1 MRATAATQRAQ
12 ALCRCKRSSTV
23 AAQSGAVVDRSRHR
37 RGPRCIEE
45 RRGARALSS
54 ALCTTSRARSSR
66 VSQRRCACKPP
77 LCGTSTRAS
86 RRDAAGGGAAA
97 CAGWFSSRVRQ
108 FRPVR
113 ATRRC
118 VALVPRG
125 VHKRRHGVAALL
137 RHGGSE
143 GPRHPFKFWSV
154 RWSCAAAFA
163 RTQWYRRPR
172 YASMDNADRG
182 SSSDVQLLGEYH
194 RIHPVLRVC
203 VVAKHGANA
212 AGAGCMAP
220 LLVDRHGAWRASAA
234 RSLQLYRAEH
244 PSLRPSLRAL
254 PTPLAVRGIR
264 VLTPHALNVLAPMRT
279 LRPYSHM
286 CAWAGARLVGHNARR
301 TPGVPRL
308 RIDRVLAGCLVSPTH
323 RRAQS
328 CGPDGSLHSGNDGRA
343 ACAGHRVRPATKPQV
358 LTRTGTPIPA
368 GRGAQSCC

>member
-1 MRATAATQRAQ
+1 MRDPRESA
-12 ALCRCKRSSTV
+12 
-23 AAQSGAVVDRSRHR
+23 
-37 RGPRCIEE
+37 RGD
-45 RRGARALSS
+45 A
-54 ALCTTSRARSSR
+54 
-66 VSQRRCACKPP
+66 
-77 LCGTSTRAS
+77 RAS
-86 RRDAAGGGAAA
+86 RHLAAPAPERAGRDAAGGGAAA

-220 LLVDRHGAWRASAA
+220 LFVDRNGAWWASAA

-244 PSLRPSLRAL
+244 PSLRPSPPARSH
-254 PTPLAVRGIR
+254 PTGGASIR
-264 VLTPHALNVLAPMRT
+264 VLTPHALHVLAPMRT
-279 LRPYSHM
+279 LRPHTRT
-286 CAWAGARLVGHNARR
+286 CARGPAYAPGRPQRSSNAWCS
-301 TPGVPRL
+301 T
-308 RIDRVLAGCLVSPTH
+308 LAYRS
-323 RRAQS
+323 
-328 CGPDGSLHSGNDGRA
+328 
-343 ACAGHRVRPATKPQV
+343 CAGGLSGITYPWTSSI
-358 LTRTGTPIPA
+358 L
-368 GRGAQSCC
+368 RG